1 MTRQR
6 DSSLQKYE
14 RCNILLPPEIRWD
27 LTPCLGFP
35 LEYGV
40 FVFIGL
46 EPEDSSIEEDE
57 EFHIFRI
64 SRLFGSRISR
74 LDP

>member
-6 DSSLQKYE
+6 DSSSQKSEKY
-14 RCNILLPPEIRWD
+14 RLFPPEIRRD
-27 LTPCLGFP
+27 LAPCLGFP

-40 FVFIGL
+40 FVFVGL
-46 EPEDSSIEEDE
+46 EPEDGSIEEDE
-57 EFHIFRI
+57 ELHILRI
-64 SRLFGSRISR
+64 SRLFGSRIFR